1 MKKDK
6 KIKAKNSKFLEKHL
20 ITLIEFTLLLLFLIF
35 NIIFIDLFVSKST
48 TTSDTVAQANY
59 INFTLFKKMNSIISK
74 KNIYTPTSV
83 VPQISVNN
91 AF

>member
-20 ITLIEFTLLLLFLIF
+20 ITLIEFALLLLFLIF
-35 NIIFIDLFVSKST
+35 NIIFIDLFVSRSP

-74 KNIYTPTSV
+74 KNVYTPTSV

>member
-20 ITLIEFTLLLLFLIF
+20 ITLIEFALLLLFLIF
-35 NIIFIDLFVSKST
+35 NIIFIDLFVSRSP